1 MKKKILIIDDE
12 KEFTKLLEEYLEG
25 TGKYKIAVENDGT
38 RGLSAVKR
46 AKPDLV
52 LLDLLLP
59 DSNGLEICRALKAK
73 DKFAA
78 IPVIIVSGQQRET
91 DKVSGLDIGAD
102 DYMVKPFS
110 LRELDARIRAVLRRS
125 GAESEDKE
133 IMIGDSVVINTER
146 YQVTVGGNKIDL
158 TATEFMILKL
168 LASKKSHVFKRS
180 AILDYLWESPESVTE
195 RTIDV
200 HIKHLRE
207 KLGGAGKFV
216 QNVRG
221 VGYKIEEEAPS

>member
-1 MKKKILIIDDE
+1 MMKKILVIDDE

-25 TGKYKIAVENDGT
+25 TGRYKVAVENDGT
-38 RGLSAVKR
+38 RGLLAVKR

-59 DSNGLEICRALKAK
+59 DSNGFEICRALKAK

-102 DYMVKPFS
+102 DYLVKPFS
-110 LRELDARIRAVLRRS
+110 LKELDARIRAVLRRS
-125 GAESEDKE
+125 GVESEDKE
-133 IMIGDSVVINTER
+133 IRMGDSVVINTER
-146 YQVTVGGNKIDL
+146 YLVTVDGKKAGL

-168 LASKKSHVFKRS
+168 LASKKGRVFTRS
-180 AILDYLWESPESVTE
+180 AILDYLWEAPESVTQ

-207 KLGGAGKFV
+207 KLGGAGKFI

-221 VGYKIEEEAPS
+221 IGYKVED